1 MNQMKTPSYRTDE
14 DTAQPT
20 VRSRSRF
27 RWWDYPIFAVLTAV
41 HLTVLGFV
49 VYYWIIGT
57 DWNRTH
63 LILLLLLGTV
73 LIEFVIWEW
82 RWLALPLMRVPCT
95 MPAASGWRI
104 AAAVTFVPDAESVEM
119 LEETVRAVIAI
130 EYPHDTWVLDEGD
143 DRVVRGLL

>member
-1 MNQMKTPSYRTDE
+1 MVGLSDLCGADGCTPDCSRLRRVLLDHWHRLESDSFNFVAFAWDRADRVCNLGMALARPATD
-14 DTAQPT
+14 AC
-20 VRSRSRF
+20 
-27 RWWDYPIFAVLTAV
+27 A
-41 HLTVLGFV
+41 
-49 VYYWIIGT
+49 
-57 DWNRTH
+57 
-63 LILLLLLGTV
+63 
-73 LIEFVIWEW
+73 
-82 RWLALPLMRVPCT
+82 VPCT